1 MHWPPS
7 GSKFTSLYK
16 AAVAAPTPSKRKA
29 IELQMQKEE
38 YNTGGYIIPF
48 FNNLVDAYS
57 SKVVGFK
64 PSKGTLNLDAF
75 GHGYRTIS
83 FA

>member
-1 MHWPPS
+1 MRRLVAPLPALAIS
-7 GSKFTSLYK
+7 
-16 AAVAAPTPSKRKA
+16 AVLLAAAPT
-29 IELQMQKEE
+29 
-38 YNTGGYIIPF
+38 G
-48 FNNLVDAYS
+48 DATAPAAKPPGVQLAARCFHYS
-57 SKVVGFK
+57 SKVVGFQ

>member
-1 MHWPPS
+1 
-7 GSKFTSLYK
+7 
-16 AAVAAPTPSKRKA
+16 
-29 IELQMQKEE
+29 MQKLE
-38 YNTGGYIIPF
+38 YNQGGYIIPF
-48 FNNLVDAYS
+48 FNNLIDAYS
-57 SKVVGFK
+57 SKVVGFV